1 MKILFSILNKKHL
14 QKSKLLFNS
23 IAAIGQVLVV
33 GIVYLLLYRYLL
45 VTLGIELLGVWSL
58 IIASTSLA
66 LIANFGIS
74 TSIIKFV
81 ATYHTRNDF
90 ESLKKLIFTAS
101 VFIIVAYSIIS
112 IIILIAGTY
121 ILPHFIEAQYLPIA
135 LEILPFSLI
144 SLVINALG
152 GVISSCLD
160 GIQKNYI
167 KSYIVSFTSILLFA
181 LSVVLTPKFGL
192 KGLIFAQIVQ
202 AAVVLL
208 ASIYFLSKYIKRIFT
223 FQWNWS
229 KRLFKEIIDYGL
241 KMQALS
247 FMQMSFEPITKAFL
261 SKYGGLAMV
270 GYYEMASRL
279 VTQLRGLIVSANQ
292 VIIPVVAEA
301 KETNEDYVKTLYIK
315 TFSIV
320 LLFDIVLITGIII
333 SVPIVSF
340 FWIGEI
346 VPFFLFAVVLNSIVA
361 FVNICS
367 NPAYFSYLG
376 EGKLNW
382 LIYSYLAISII
393 NPFLGYI
400 LGVNF
405 GGYGVILGWNV
416 AFLIG
421 SLLVLF
427 SYQIENKIP
436 WKSLLSK
443 NDIFF
448 VISAIGTSFFGY
460 YAVISWFNGGLNYL
474 FICIF
479 VLYVLFFVLSFFKN
493 NHLKGVIEKVALLF
507 KKNK

>member
-1 MKILFSILNKKHL
+1 M
-14 QKSKLLFNS
+14 QKSKLFFNS
-23 IAAIGQVLVV
+23 IAAIGQVLIV
-33 GIVYLLLYRYLL
+33 GIVYLVLYRYLL

-81 ATYHTRNDF
+81 ATYYARNDF
-90 ESLKKLIFTAS
+90 DRLRKLIFTAA
-101 VFIIVAYSIIS
+101 VFIIGTYSIIS
-112 IIILIAGTY
+112 VVILIAGTY
-121 ILPHFIEAQYLPIA
+121 VLPHFIEAKYLPIA
-135 LEILPFSLI
+135 LEILPFSLL
-144 SLVINALG
+144 SLIINALG

-167 KSYIVSFTSILLFA
+167 KSYIVSFSSIVLFA
-181 LSVVLTPKFGL
+181 LSVLLTPKFGL
-192 KGLIFAQIVQ
+192 KGLIFAQIFQ
-202 AAVVLL
+202 AIIVLV
-208 ASIYFLSKYIKRIFT
+208 ASIYYLSKSIKSIFT
-223 FQWNWS
+223 LQWNWS
-229 KRLFKEIIDYGL
+229 KSLFKEIINYGI

-247 FMQMSFEPITKAFL
+247 FMQMSFEPVTKALL

-301 KETNEDYVKTLYIK
+301 KETKETYVKELYIK

-333 SVPIVSF
+333 TAPIVSF
-340 FWIGEI
+340 LWIGKI

-382 LIYSYLAISII
+382 LIYSYIAITLL
-393 NPFLGYI
+393 NPILSYFLGI
-400 LGVNF
+400 EFN
-405 GGYGVILGWNV
+405 GYGVVVGWNI

-427 SYQIENKIP
+427 SYHQKNHISL
-436 WKSLLSK
+436 KSLLSLH
-443 NDIFF
+443 DLWFIFLA
-448 VISAIGTSFFGY
+448 SLTSIFGY
-460 YAVISWFNGGLNYL
+460 YSIISWFDSKLNYL

-479 VLYVLFFVLSFFKN
+479 VICLVWFVFSFLKN
-493 NHLKGVIEKVALLF
+493 KHLKNVYQKATQLF
-507 KKNK
+507 TKNK

>member
-1 MKILFSILNKKHL
+1 M

-23 IAAIGQVLVV
+23 IAAIGQVLIV
-33 GIVYLLLYRYLL
+33 GIVYLILYRYLL

-74 TSIIKFV
+74 TSIVKFV

-101 VFIIVAYSIIS
+101 VFIIVSYSIIS
-112 IIILIAGTY
+112 VIILIAGTY
-121 ILPHFIEAQYLPIA
+121 VLPHFIEAQYLPIA
-135 LEILPFSLI
+135 LKILPFSLI

-181 LSVVLTPKFGL
+181 LCVLLTPKFGL

-208 ASIYFLSKYIKRIFT
+208 SSIYFLSKYIKGIFT
-223 FQWNWS
+223 FHWNWS
-229 KRLFKEIIDYGL
+229 KSLFKEIIDYGL

-247 FMQMSFEPITKAFL
+247 FMQMSFEPITKALL

-301 KETNEDYVKTLYIK
+301 KEINESYVKELYIK

-333 SVPIVSF
+333 TAPIVSF
-340 FWIGEI
+340 LWIGEI

-393 NPFLGYI
+393 NPLFGYI

-421 SLLVLF
+421 SLLVLL
-427 SYQIENKIP
+427 SYQKENNIS
-436 WKSLLSK
+436 WRGLLSK
-443 NDIFF
+443 NDLFF

-460 YAVISWFNGGLNYL
+460 NASISWFNGGLNYL
-474 FICIF
+474 FISIF
-479 VLYVLFFVLSFFKN
+479 VFCVFIFVFSFFKN
-493 NHLKGVIEKVALLF
+493 SHLKSVIQKITLLF
-507 KKNK
+507 TNK

>member
-1 MKILFSILNKKHL
+1 M
-14 QKSKLLFNS
+14 QKSKLFFNS
-23 IAAIGQVLVV
+23 IAAIGQVLIV
-33 GIVYLLLYRYLL
+33 GIVYLVLYRYLL

-74 TSIIKFV
+74 TSIVKFV

-101 VFIIVAYSIIS
+101 IFIIITYSFIS
-112 IIILIAGTY
+112 VVILIAGSY
-121 ILPHFIEAQYLPIA
+121 VLPKFIEPKFLSIA

-167 KSYIVSFTSILLFA
+167 KSYIVSFTSVLLFV
-181 LSVVLTPKFGL
+181 LSVLLTPKFGL

-202 AAVVLL
+202 AVVVLIT
-208 ASIYFLSKYIKRIFT
+208 SIYFLTKYIKGIFT
-223 FQWNWS
+223 LQWNWS
-229 KRLFKEIIDYGL
+229 KSLFKEIINYGL

-247 FMQMSFEPITKAFL
+247 FMQMSFEPITKALL

-301 KETNEDYVKTLYIK
+301 KETNESYVKELYVK

-333 SVPIVSF
+333 TAPIVSF
-340 FWIGEI
+340 LWIGKI
-346 VPFFLFAVVLNSIVA
+346 VPFFMFAVVLNSVVA

-382 LIYSYLAISII
+382 LIYSYLVITIL
-393 NPFLGYI
+393 NPLLGYFLGVAFNGF
-400 LGVNF
+400 GV
-405 GGYGVILGWNV
+405 VVAWNI

-427 SYQIENKIP
+427 SFQYANLIS
-436 WKSLLSK
+436 WKSLLSS
-443 NDIFF
+443 NDLWL
-448 VISAIGTSFFGY
+448 VLLAILTSFFGY
-460 YAVISWFNGGLNYL
+460 YSIISWVNATINYNY
-474 FICIF
+474 FCIF
-479 VLYVLFFVLSFFKN
+479 ALCIVLFVFSF
-493 NHLKGVIEKVALLF
+493 LR
-507 KKNK
+507 NKHVKFFYQKAIQFFTK

>member
-1 MKILFSILNKKHL
+1 L
-14 QKSKLLFNS
+14 QKSKLFFNS
-23 IAAIGQVLVV
+23 IAAIGQVLIV
-33 GIVYLLLYRYLL
+33 GIVYLVLYRYLL

-81 ATYHTRNDF
+81 ATYYARNDF
-90 ESLKKLIFTAS
+90 DRLRKLIFTAA
-101 VFIIVAYSIIS
+101 VFIIGTYSIIS
-112 IIILIAGTY
+112 VVILIAGTY
-121 ILPHFIEAQYLPIA
+121 VLPHFIEAKYLPIA
-135 LEILPFSLI
+135 LEILPFSLL
-144 SLVINALG
+144 SLIINALG

-167 KSYIVSFTSILLFA
+167 KSYIVSFSSIVLFA
-181 LSVVLTPKFGL
+181 LSVLLTPKFGL
-192 KGLIFAQIVQ
+192 KGLIFAQIFQ
-202 AAVVLL
+202 AIIVLV
-208 ASIYFLSKYIKRIFT
+208 ASIYYLSKSIKSIFT
-223 FQWNWS
+223 LQWNWS
-229 KRLFKEIIDYGL
+229 KSLFKEIINYGI

-247 FMQMSFEPITKAFL
+247 FMQMSFEPVTKALL

-301 KETNEDYVKTLYIK
+301 KETKETYVKELYIK

-333 SVPIVSF
+333 TAPIVSF
-340 FWIGEI
+340 LWIGKI

-382 LIYSYLAISII
+382 LIYSYIAITLL
-393 NPFLGYI
+393 NPILSYFLGI
-400 LGVNF
+400 EFN
-405 GGYGVILGWNV
+405 GYGVVVGWNI

-427 SYQIENKIP
+427 SYHQKNHISL
-436 WKSLLSK
+436 KSLLSLH
-443 NDIFF
+443 DLWFIFLA
-448 VISAIGTSFFGY
+448 SLTSIFGY
-460 YAVISWFNGGLNYL
+460 YSIISWFDSKLNYL

-479 VLYVLFFVLSFFKN
+479 VICLVWFVLSFLKN
-493 NHLKGVIEKVALLF
+493 KHLKNVYQKATQLF
-507 KKNK
+507 TKNK

>member
-1 MKILFSILNKKHL
+1 M

-74 TSIIKFV
+74 TSIVKFV

-101 VFIIVAYSIIS
+101 VFIIVTYSVIS
-112 IIILIAGTY
+112 VIILIAGTY

-181 LSVVLTPKFGL
+181 LSVLLTPKFGL

-202 AAVVLL
+202 AAIVLL
-208 ASIYFLSKYIKRIFT
+208 TSIYFLSKYIKGIFT

-229 KRLFKEIIDYGL
+229 KSLFKEIIDYGI

-301 KETNEDYVKTLYIK
+301 KETNKDYVKTLYIK

-333 SVPIVSF
+333 SAPIVSF
-340 FWIGEI
+340 LWIGEI

-382 LIYSYLAISII
+382 LIYSYLAITII
-393 NPFLGYI
+393 NPILGYFLG
-400 LGVNF
+400 VHF

-427 SYQIENKIP
+427 SYQQENNIS
-436 WKSLLSK
+436 WTSLLSK
-443 NDIFF
+443 NDLFF
-448 VISAIGTSFFGY
+448 VISAIGSSFFGY
-460 YAVISWFNGGLNYL
+460 YAVISWFNGTLNYL

-479 VLYVLFFVLSFFKN
+479 VLCLIFFVLSFFKN
-493 NHLKGVIEKVALLF
+493 YHLKSVIEKVRRLF
-507 KKNK
+507 TKNK

>member
-1 MKILFSILNKKHL
+1 M
-14 QKSKLLFNS
+14 QKSKLFFNS
-23 IAAIGQVLVV
+23 IAAIGQVLIV
-33 GIVYLLLYRYLL
+33 GIVYLVLYRYLL

-81 ATYHTRNDF
+81 ATYYARNDF
-90 ESLKKLIFTAS
+90 DRLRKLIFTAA
-101 VFIIVAYSIIS
+101 VFIIGTYSIIS
-112 IIILIAGTY
+112 VVILIAGTY
-121 ILPHFIEAQYLPIA
+121 VLPHFIEAKYLPIA
-135 LEILPFSLI
+135 LEILPFSLL
-144 SLVINALG
+144 SLIINALG

-167 KSYIVSFTSILLFA
+167 KSYIVSFSSIVLFA
-181 LSVVLTPKFGL
+181 LSVLLTPKFGL
-192 KGLIFAQIVQ
+192 KGLIFAQIFQ
-202 AAVVLL
+202 AIIVLV
-208 ASIYFLSKYIKRIFT
+208 ASIYYLSKSIKSIFT
-223 FQWNWS
+223 LQWNWS
-229 KRLFKEIIDYGL
+229 KSLFKEIINYGI

-247 FMQMSFEPITKAFL
+247 FMQMSFEPITKALL

-279 VTQLRGLIVSANQ
+279 VTQLRSLIVSANQ

-301 KETNEDYVKTLYIK
+301 KETKETYVKELYIK

-333 SVPIVSF
+333 TAPIISF
-340 FWIGEI
+340 FWIGKI

-382 LIYSYLAISII
+382 LIYSYIAITLL
-393 NPFLGYI
+393 NPILSYFLGI
-400 LGVNF
+400 EFN
-405 GGYGVILGWNV
+405 GYGVVVGWNI

-427 SYQIENKIP
+427 SYHQKNHISL
-436 WKSLLSK
+436 KSLLSLH
-443 NDIFF
+443 DLWFIFLA
-448 VISAIGTSFFGY
+448 SLTSIFGY
-460 YAVISWFNGGLNYL
+460 YSIISWFDSKLNYL

-479 VLYVLFFVLSFFKN
+479 VICLVWFVFSFLKN
-493 NHLKGVIEKVALLF
+493 KHLKNIYQKATQLF
-507 KKNK
+507 TKNK

>member
-1 MKILFSILNKKHL
+1 M
-14 QKSKLLFNS
+14 QKSKLFFNS
-23 IAAIGQVLVV
+23 IAAIGQVLIV
-33 GIVYLLLYRYLL
+33 GIVYLVLYRYLL

-81 ATYHTRNDF
+81 ATYYARNDF
-90 ESLKKLIFTAS
+90 DRLRKLIFTAA
-101 VFIIVAYSIIS
+101 VFIIGTYSIIS
-112 IIILIAGTY
+112 VVILIAGTY
-121 ILPHFIEAQYLPIA
+121 VLPHFIEAKYLPIA
-135 LEILPFSLI
+135 LEILPFSLL
-144 SLVINALG
+144 SLIINALG

-167 KSYIVSFTSILLFA
+167 KSYIVSFSSIVLFA
-181 LSVVLTPKFGL
+181 LSVLLTPKFGL
-192 KGLIFAQIVQ
+192 KGLIFAQIFQ
-202 AAVVLL
+202 AIIVLV
-208 ASIYFLSKYIKRIFT
+208 ASIYYLSKSIKSIFT
-223 FQWNWS
+223 LQWNWS
-229 KRLFKEIIDYGL
+229 KSLFKEIINYGI

-247 FMQMSFEPITKAFL
+247 FMQMSFEPITKALL

-279 VTQLRGLIVSANQ
+279 VTQLRSLIVSANQ

-301 KETNEDYVKTLYIK
+301 KETKETYVKELYIK

-333 SVPIVSF
+333 TAPIVSF
-340 FWIGEI
+340 LWIGKI

-382 LIYSYLAISII
+382 LIYSYIAITLL
-393 NPFLGYI
+393 NPILSYFLGI
-400 LGVNF
+400 EFN
-405 GGYGVILGWNV
+405 GYGVVVGWNI

-427 SYQIENKIP
+427 SYHQKNHISL
-436 WKSLLSK
+436 KSLLSLH
-443 NDIFF
+443 DLWFIFLA
-448 VISAIGTSFFGY
+448 SLTSIFGY
-460 YAVISWFNGGLNYL
+460 YSIISWFDSKLNYL

-479 VLYVLFFVLSFFKN
+479 VICLVWFVLSFLKN
-493 NHLKGVIEKVALLF
+493 KHLKNVYQKATQLF
-507 KKNK
+507 TKNK

>member
-1 MKILFSILNKKHL
+1 M

-23 IAAIGQVLVV
+23 LTAIGQVIIV
-33 GIVYLLLYRYLL
+33 GVVYLVLYRYLL

-74 TSIIKFV
+74 TSIIKFI
-81 ATYHTRNDF
+81 ATYHTREDF

-101 VFIIVAYSIIS
+101 VFIICTYSIIS
-112 IIILIAGTY
+112 VVILVAGTY
-121 ILPHFIEAQYLPIA
+121 VLPHFIEAKYLPIA

-167 KSYIVSFTSILLFA
+167 KSYIVSFTSLLLFA
-181 LSVVLTPKFGL
+181 LSVILTPQFGL
-192 KGLIFAQIVQ
+192 KGLIFAQIIQ
-202 AAVVLL
+202 AVVVLICS
-208 ASIYFLSKYIKRIFT
+208 AYFLSKYIKGIFT
-223 FQWNWS
+223 LQWNWS
-229 KRLFKEIIDYGL
+229 KPLFKEIINYGL

-247 FMQMSFEPITKAFL
+247 FMQMSFEPITKALL
-261 SKYGGLAMV
+261 SKFGGLAMV

-301 KETNEDYVKTLYIK
+301 KEANTNYIKELYFK

-333 SVPIVSF
+333 TSPIISF
-340 FWIGEI
+340 LWIGEI

-361 FVNICS
+361 FINICS

-382 LIYSYLAISII
+382 LIYSYVAITFL
-393 NPFLGYI
+393 NPVLGYI
-400 LGVNF
+400 LGIKL
-405 GGYGVILGWNV
+405 GGYGVVFAWNI
-416 AFLIG
+416 AFTTG

-427 SYQIENKIP
+427 SYNQMNSIR
-436 WKSLLSK
+436 WKELLSK
-443 NDIFF
+443 KDILFIF
-448 VISAIGTSFFGY
+448 IAAGVSYFGYRSAISWLQSSFDY
-460 YAVISWFNGGLNYL
+460 IIIS
-474 FICIF
+474 IF
-479 VLYVLFFVLSFFKN
+479 VLFLVLFLFSFFKN
-493 NHLKGVIEKVALLF
+493 NHLINLCIKVKHQF
-507 KKNK
+507 YRK

>member
-1 MKILFSILNKKHL
+1 M
-14 QKSKLLFNS
+14 QKSKLFFNS
-23 IAAIGQVLVV
+23 IAAIGQVLIV
-33 GIVYLLLYRYLL
+33 GIVYLVLYRYLL

-81 ATYHTRNDF
+81 ATYYARNDF
-90 ESLKKLIFTAS
+90 DRLRKLIFTAA
-101 VFIIVAYSIIS
+101 VFIIGTYSIIS
-112 IIILIAGTY
+112 VVILIAGTY
-121 ILPHFIEAQYLPIA
+121 VLPHFIEAKYLPIA
-135 LEILPFSLI
+135 LEILPFSLL
-144 SLVINALG
+144 SLIINALG

-167 KSYIVSFTSILLFA
+167 KSYIVSFSSIVLFA
-181 LSVVLTPKFGL
+181 LSVLLTPKFGL
-192 KGLIFAQIVQ
+192 KGLIFAQIFQ
-202 AAVVLL
+202 AIIVLV
-208 ASIYFLSKYIKRIFT
+208 ASIYYLSKSIKSIFT
-223 FQWNWS
+223 LQWNWS
-229 KRLFKEIIDYGL
+229 KSLFKEIINYGI

-247 FMQMSFEPITKAFL
+247 FMQMSFEPVTKALL

-301 KETNEDYVKTLYIK
+301 KETKETYVKELYIK

-333 SVPIVSF
+333 TAPIVSF
-340 FWIGEI
+340 LWIGKI

-382 LIYSYLAISII
+382 LIYSYIAITVL
-393 NPFLGYI
+393 NPILSYFLGI
-400 LGVNF
+400 EFN
-405 GGYGVILGWNV
+405 GYGVVVGWNI

-427 SYQIENKIP
+427 SYHQKNHISL
-436 WKSLLSK
+436 KSLLSLH
-443 NDIFF
+443 DLWFIFLA
-448 VISAIGTSFFGY
+448 SLTSIFGY
-460 YAVISWFNGGLNYL
+460 YSIISWFDSKLNYL

-479 VLYVLFFVLSFFKN
+479 VICLVWFVFSFLKN
-493 NHLKGVIEKVALLF
+493 KHLKNVYQKATQLF
-507 KKNK
+507 TKNK

>member
-1 MKILFSILNKKHL
+1 L

-23 IAAIGQVLVV
+23 ITAIGQVLIV
-33 GIVYLLLYRYLL
+33 GIVYLVLYRYLL

-81 ATYHTRNDF
+81 ATYHARNDS

-101 VFIIVAYSIIS
+101 VFIIATYSIIS
-112 IIILIAGTY
+112 IVILVVGTFV
-121 ILPHFIEAQYLPIA
+121 LPHFIDEEYLPIA

-167 KSYIVSFTSILLFA
+167 KSYIVSFSSILLFV
-181 LSVVLTPKFGL
+181 LSVLLTPKFGL
-192 KGLIFAQIVQ
+192 KGLIFAQIFQ
-202 AAVVLL
+202 AIVVLFS
-208 ASIYFLSKYIKRIFT
+208 SIYFLSKYIKGVFT

-229 KRLFKEIIDYGL
+229 KVLFKEIIDYGL

-247 FMQMSFEPITKAFL
+247 IMQMSFEPITKALL

-301 KETNEDYVKTLYIK
+301 KETNANYVKELYLK
-315 TFSIV
+315 TFSVV

-333 SVPIVSF
+333 SSPVISF
-340 FWIGEI
+340 LWIGEI

-361 FVNICS
+361 FVNISS

-382 LIYSYLAISII
+382 LIYSYLAITIL
-393 NPFLGYI
+393 NPVLGYL
-400 LGVNF
+400 LGFNW
-405 GGYGVILGWNV
+405 GGYGVVLAWNI
-416 AFLIG
+416 AFTVG
-421 SLLVLF
+421 SLFVLF
-427 SYQIENKIP
+427 SYNQMNSIHWED
-436 WKSLLSK
+436 LLSK
-443 NDIFF
+443 KDIVF
-448 VISAIGTSFFGY
+448 VLIAAGVSYFGY
-460 YAVISWFNGGLNYL
+460 YSAVSWLQSSSNYIIISIFAL
-474 FICIF
+474 F
-479 VLYVLFFVLSFFKN
+479 LVLFLYSFFKN
-493 NHLKGVIEKVALLF
+493 NHLINLYTKVKHLYY
-507 KKNK
+507 KK

>member
-1 MKILFSILNKKHL
+1 M
-14 QKSKLLFNS
+14 QKSKLFFNS
-23 IAAIGQVLVV
+23 IAAIGQVLIV
-33 GIVYLLLYRYLL
+33 GIVYLVLYRYLL

-81 ATYHTRNDF
+81 ATYYARNDF
-90 ESLKKLIFTAS
+90 DRLRKLIFTAA
-101 VFIIVAYSIIS
+101 VFIIGTYSIIS
-112 IIILIAGTY
+112 VVILIAGTY
-121 ILPHFIEAQYLPIA
+121 VLPHFIEAKYLPIA
-135 LEILPFSLI
+135 LEILPFSLL
-144 SLVINALG
+144 SLIINALG

-167 KSYIVSFTSILLFA
+167 KSYIVSFSSIVLFA
-181 LSVVLTPKFGL
+181 LSVLLTPKFGL
-192 KGLIFAQIVQ
+192 KGLIFAQIFQ
-202 AAVVLL
+202 AIIVLV
-208 ASIYFLSKYIKRIFT
+208 ASIYYLSKSIKSIFT
-223 FQWNWS
+223 LQWNWS
-229 KRLFKEIIDYGL
+229 KSLFKEIINYGI

-247 FMQMSFEPITKAFL
+247 FMQMSFEPITKALL

-301 KETNEDYVKTLYIK
+301 KETKETYVKELYIK

-333 SVPIVSF
+333 TAPIISF
-340 FWIGEI
+340 FWIGKI

-382 LIYSYLAISII
+382 LIYSYIAITLL
-393 NPFLGYI
+393 NPILSYFLGI
-400 LGVNF
+400 EFN
-405 GGYGVILGWNV
+405 GYGVVVGWNI

-427 SYQIENKIP
+427 SYHQKNHISL
-436 WKSLLSK
+436 KSLLSLH
-443 NDIFF
+443 DLWFIFLA
-448 VISAIGTSFFGY
+448 SLTSIFGY
-460 YAVISWFNGGLNYL
+460 YSIISWFDSKLNYL

-479 VLYVLFFVLSFFKN
+479 VICLVWFVFSFLKN
-493 NHLKGVIEKVALLF
+493 KHLKNVYQKATQLF
-507 KKNK
+507 TKNK

>member
-1 MKILFSILNKKHL
+1 M
-14 QKSKLLFNS
+14 QKSKLFFNS
-23 IAAIGQVLVV
+23 IAAIGQVLIV
-33 GIVYLLLYRYLL
+33 GIVYLVLYRYLL

-81 ATYHTRNDF
+81 ATYYARNDF
-90 ESLKKLIFTAS
+90 DRLRKLIFTAA
-101 VFIIVAYSIIS
+101 VFIIGTYSIIS
-112 IIILIAGTY
+112 VVILIAGTY
-121 ILPHFIEAQYLPIA
+121 VLPHFIEAKYLPIA
-135 LEILPFSLI
+135 LEILPFSLL
-144 SLVINALG
+144 SLIINALG

-167 KSYIVSFTSILLFA
+167 KSYIVSFSSIVLFA
-181 LSVVLTPKFGL
+181 LSVLLTPKFGL
-192 KGLIFAQIVQ
+192 KGLIFAQIFQ
-202 AAVVLL
+202 AIIVLV
-208 ASIYFLSKYIKRIFT
+208 ASIYYLSKSIKSIFT
-223 FQWNWS
+223 LQWNWS
-229 KRLFKEIIDYGL
+229 KSLFKEIINYGI

-247 FMQMSFEPITKAFL
+247 FMQMSFEPVTKALL

-279 VTQLRGLIVSANQ
+279 VTQLRSLIVSANQ

-301 KETNEDYVKTLYIK
+301 KETKETYVKELYIK

-333 SVPIVSF
+333 TAPIVSF
-340 FWIGEI
+340 LWIGKI

-382 LIYSYLAISII
+382 LIYSYIAITLL
-393 NPFLGYI
+393 NPILSYFLGI
-400 LGVNF
+400 EFN
-405 GGYGVILGWNV
+405 GYGVVVGWNI

-427 SYQIENKIP
+427 SYHQKNHISL
-436 WKSLLSK
+436 KSLLSLH
-443 NDIFF
+443 DLWFIFLA
-448 VISAIGTSFFGY
+448 SLTSIFGY
-460 YAVISWFNGGLNYL
+460 YSIISWFDSKLNYL

-479 VLYVLFFVLSFFKN
+479 VICLVWFVFSFLKN
-493 NHLKGVIEKVALLF
+493 KHLKNVYQKATQLF
-507 KKNK
+507 TKNK

>member
-1 MKILFSILNKKHL
+1 M
-14 QKSKLLFNS
+14 QKSKLFFNS
-23 IAAIGQVLVV
+23 IAAIGQVLIV
-33 GIVYLLLYRYLL
+33 GIVYLVLYRYLL

-81 ATYHTRNDF
+81 ATYYARNDF
-90 ESLKKLIFTAS
+90 DRLRKLIFTAA
-101 VFIIVAYSIIS
+101 VFIIGTYSIIS
-112 IIILIAGTY
+112 VVILIAGTY
-121 ILPHFIEAQYLPIA
+121 VLPHFIEAKYLPIA
-135 LEILPFSLI
+135 LEILPFSLL
-144 SLVINALG
+144 SLIINALG

-167 KSYIVSFTSILLFA
+167 KSYIVSFSSIVLFA
-181 LSVVLTPKFGL
+181 LSVLLTPKFGL
-192 KGLIFAQIVQ
+192 KGLIFAQIFQ
-202 AAVVLL
+202 AIIVLV
-208 ASIYFLSKYIKRIFT
+208 ASIYYLSKSIKSIFT
-223 FQWNWS
+223 LQWNWS
-229 KRLFKEIIDYGL
+229 KSLFKEIINYGI

-247 FMQMSFEPITKAFL
+247 FMQMSFEPITKALL

-301 KETNEDYVKTLYIK
+301 KETKETYVKELYIK

-333 SVPIVSF
+333 TAPIVSF
-340 FWIGEI
+340 LWIGKI

-382 LIYSYLAISII
+382 LIYSYIAITLL
-393 NPFLGYI
+393 NPILSYFLGI
-400 LGVNF
+400 EFN
-405 GGYGVILGWNV
+405 GYGVVVGWNI

-427 SYQIENKIP
+427 SYHQKNHISL
-436 WKSLLSK
+436 KSLLSLH
-443 NDIFF
+443 DLWFIFLA
-448 VISAIGTSFFGY
+448 SLTSIFGY
-460 YAVISWFNGGLNYL
+460 YSIISWFDSKLNYL

-479 VLYVLFFVLSFFKN
+479 VICLVWFVFSFLKN
-493 NHLKGVIEKVALLF
+493 KHLKNVYQKATQLF
-507 KKNK
+507 TKNK

>member
-1 MKILFSILNKKHL
+1 M
-14 QKSKLLFNS
+14 QKSKLFFNS
-23 IAAIGQVLVV
+23 IAAIGQVLIV
-33 GIVYLLLYRYLL
+33 GIVYLVLYRYLL

-81 ATYHTRNDF
+81 ATYYARNDF
-90 ESLKKLIFTAS
+90 DRLRKLIFTAA
-101 VFIIVAYSIIS
+101 VFIIGTYSIIS
-112 IIILIAGTY
+112 VVILIAGTY
-121 ILPHFIEAQYLPIA
+121 VLPHFIEAKYLPIA
-135 LEILPFSLI
+135 LEILPFSLL
-144 SLVINALG
+144 SLIINALG

-167 KSYIVSFTSILLFA
+167 KSYIVSFSSIVLFA
-181 LSVVLTPKFGL
+181 LSVLLTPKFGL
-192 KGLIFAQIVQ
+192 KGLIFAQIFQ
-202 AAVVLL
+202 AIIVLV
-208 ASIYFLSKYIKRIFT
+208 ASIYYLSKSIKSIFT
-223 FQWNWS
+223 LQWNWS
-229 KRLFKEIIDYGL
+229 KSLFKEIINYGI

-247 FMQMSFEPITKAFL
+247 FMQMSFEPVTKALL

-279 VTQLRGLIVSANQ
+279 VTQLRSLIVSANQ

-301 KETNEDYVKTLYIK
+301 KETKETYVKELYIK

-333 SVPIVSF
+333 TAPIVSF
-340 FWIGEI
+340 LWIGKI

-382 LIYSYLAISII
+382 LIYSYIAITVL
-393 NPFLGYI
+393 NPILSYFLGI
-400 LGVNF
+400 EFN
-405 GGYGVILGWNV
+405 GYGVVVGWNI

-427 SYQIENKIP
+427 SYHQKNHISL
-436 WKSLLSK
+436 KSLLSLH
-443 NDIFF
+443 DLWFIFLA
-448 VISAIGTSFFGY
+448 SLTSIFGY
-460 YAVISWFNGGLNYL
+460 YSIISWFDSKLNYL

-479 VLYVLFFVLSFFKN
+479 VICLVWFVFSFLKN
-493 NHLKGVIEKVALLF
+493 KHLKNVYQKATQLF
-507 KKNK
+507 TKNK

>member
-1 MKILFSILNKKHL
+1 M
-14 QKSKLLFNS
+14 QKSKLFFNS
-23 IAAIGQVLVV
+23 IAAIGQVLIV
-33 GIVYLLLYRYLL
+33 GIVYLVLYRYLL

-81 ATYHTRNDF
+81 ATYYARNDF
-90 ESLKKLIFTAS
+90 DRLRKLIFTAA
-101 VFIIVAYSIIS
+101 VFIIGTYSIIS
-112 IIILIAGTY
+112 VVILIAGTY
-121 ILPHFIEAQYLPIA
+121 VLPHFIEAKYLPIA
-135 LEILPFSLI
+135 LEILPFSLL
-144 SLVINALG
+144 SLIINALG

-167 KSYIVSFTSILLFA
+167 KSYIVSFSSIVLFA
-181 LSVVLTPKFGL
+181 LSVLLTPKFGL
-192 KGLIFAQIVQ
+192 KGLIFAQIFQ
-202 AAVVLL
+202 AIIVLV
-208 ASIYFLSKYIKRIFT
+208 ASIYYLSKSIKSIFT
-223 FQWNWS
+223 LQWNWS
-229 KRLFKEIIDYGL
+229 KSLFKEIINYGI

-247 FMQMSFEPITKAFL
+247 FMQMSFEPVTKALL

-301 KETNEDYVKTLYIK
+301 KETKETYVKELYIK

-333 SVPIVSF
+333 TAPIVSF
-340 FWIGEI
+340 LWIGKI

-382 LIYSYLAISII
+382 LIYSYIAITLL
-393 NPFLGYI
+393 NPILSFFLGI
-400 LGVNF
+400 EFN
-405 GGYGVILGWNV
+405 GYGVVVGWNI

-427 SYQIENKIP
+427 SYHQKNHISL
-436 WKSLLSK
+436 KSLLSLH
-443 NDIFF
+443 DLWFIFLA
-448 VISAIGTSFFGY
+448 SLTSIFGY
-460 YAVISWFNGGLNYL
+460 YSIISWFDSKLNYL

-479 VLYVLFFVLSFFKN
+479 VICLVWFVLSFLKN
-493 NHLKGVIEKVALLF
+493 KHLKNVYQKATQLF
-507 KKNK
+507 TKNK

>member
-1 MKILFSILNKKHL
+1 M
-14 QKSKLLFNS
+14 QKSKLFFNS
-23 IAAIGQVLVV
+23 IAAIGQVLIV
-33 GIVYLLLYRYLL
+33 GIVYLVLYRYLL

-81 ATYHTRNDF
+81 ATYYARNDF
-90 ESLKKLIFTAS
+90 DRLRKLIFTAA
-101 VFIIVAYSIIS
+101 VFIIGTYSIIS
-112 IIILIAGTY
+112 VVILIAGTY
-121 ILPHFIEAQYLPIA
+121 VLPHFIEAKYLPIA
-135 LEILPFSLI
+135 LEILPFSLL
-144 SLVINALG
+144 SLIINALG

-167 KSYIVSFTSILLFA
+167 KSYIVSFSSIVLFA
-181 LSVVLTPKFGL
+181 LSVLLTPKFGL
-192 KGLIFAQIVQ
+192 KGLIFAQIFQ
-202 AAVVLL
+202 AIIVLV
-208 ASIYFLSKYIKRIFT
+208 ASIYYLSKSIKSIFT
-223 FQWNWS
+223 LQWNWS
-229 KRLFKEIIDYGL
+229 KSLFKEIINYGI

-247 FMQMSFEPITKAFL
+247 FMQMSFEPVTKALL

-301 KETNEDYVKTLYIK
+301 KETKETYVKELYIK

-333 SVPIVSF
+333 TAPIVSF
-340 FWIGEI
+340 LWIGKI
-346 VPFFLFAVVLNSIVA
+346 VPFFLFAVVLNSVVA

-382 LIYSYLAISII
+382 LIYSYIAITVL
-393 NPFLGYI
+393 NPVLSYFLGI
-400 LGVNF
+400 EFN
-405 GGYGVILGWNV
+405 GYGVVVGWNI

-427 SYQIENKIP
+427 SYHQKNHISL
-436 WKSLLSK
+436 KSLLSLH
-443 NDIFF
+443 DLWFIFLA
-448 VISAIGTSFFGY
+448 SLTSIFGY
-460 YAVISWFNGGLNYL
+460 YSIISWFDSKLNYL

-479 VLYVLFFVLSFFKN
+479 VICLVWFVFSFLKN
-493 NHLKGVIEKVALLF
+493 KHLKNVYQKATQLF
-507 KKNK
+507 TKNK

>member
-1 MKILFSILNKKHL
+1 M
-14 QKSKLLFNS
+14 QKSKLFFNS
-23 IAAIGQVLVV
+23 IAAIGQVLIV
-33 GIVYLLLYRYLL
+33 GIVYLVLYRYLL

-81 ATYHTRNDF
+81 ATYYARNDF
-90 ESLKKLIFTAS
+90 DRLRKLIFTAA
-101 VFIIVAYSIIS
+101 VFIIGTYSIIS
-112 IIILIAGTY
+112 VVILIAGTY
-121 ILPHFIEAQYLPIA
+121 VLPHFIEAKYLPIA
-135 LEILPFSLI
+135 LEILPFSLL
-144 SLVINALG
+144 SLIINALG

-167 KSYIVSFTSILLFA
+167 KSYIVSFSSIVLFA
-181 LSVVLTPKFGL
+181 LSVLLTPKFGL
-192 KGLIFAQIVQ
+192 KGLIFAQIFQ
-202 AAVVLL
+202 AIIVLV
-208 ASIYFLSKYIKRIFT
+208 ASIYYLSKSIKSIFT
-223 FQWNWS
+223 LQWNWS
-229 KRLFKEIIDYGL
+229 KSLFKEIINYGI

-247 FMQMSFEPITKAFL
+247 FMQMSFEPITKALL

-279 VTQLRGLIVSANQ
+279 VTQLRSLIVSANQ

-301 KETNEDYVKTLYIK
+301 KETKETYVKELYIK

-333 SVPIVSF
+333 TAPIVSF
-340 FWIGEI
+340 LWIGKI

-382 LIYSYLAISII
+382 LIYSYIGITLL
-393 NPFLGYI
+393 NPILSYFLGI
-400 LGVNF
+400 EFN
-405 GGYGVILGWNV
+405 GYGVVVGWNI

-427 SYQIENKIP
+427 SYHQKNHISL
-436 WKSLLSK
+436 KSLLSLH
-443 NDIFF
+443 DLWFIFLA
-448 VISAIGTSFFGY
+448 SLTSIFGY
-460 YAVISWFNGGLNYL
+460 YSIISWFDSKLNYL

-479 VLYVLFFVLSFFKN
+479 VICLVWFVFSFLKN
-493 NHLKGVIEKVALLF
+493 KHLKNVYQKATQLF
-507 KKNK
+507 TKNK

>member
-1 MKILFSILNKKHL
+1 L
-14 QKSKLLFNS
+14 QKSKLFFNS
-23 IAAIGQVLVV
+23 IAAIGQVLIV
-33 GIVYLLLYRYLL
+33 GIVYLVLYRYLL

-81 ATYHTRNDF
+81 ATYYARNDF
-90 ESLKKLIFTAS
+90 DRLRKLIFTAA
-101 VFIIVAYSIIS
+101 VFIIGTYSIIS
-112 IIILIAGTY
+112 VVILIAGTY
-121 ILPHFIEAQYLPIA
+121 VLPHFIEAKYLPIA
-135 LEILPFSLI
+135 LEILPFSLL
-144 SLVINALG
+144 SLIINALG

-167 KSYIVSFTSILLFA
+167 KSYIVSFSSIVLFA
-181 LSVVLTPKFGL
+181 LSVLLTPKFGL
-192 KGLIFAQIVQ
+192 KGLIFAQIFQ
-202 AAVVLL
+202 AIIVLV
-208 ASIYFLSKYIKRIFT
+208 ASIYYLSKSIKSIFT
-223 FQWNWS
+223 LQWNWS
-229 KRLFKEIIDYGL
+229 KSLFKEIINYGI

-247 FMQMSFEPITKAFL
+247 FMQMSFEPITKALL

-279 VTQLRGLIVSANQ
+279 VTQLRSLIVSANQ

-301 KETNEDYVKTLYIK
+301 KETKETYVKELYIK

-333 SVPIVSF
+333 TAPIVSF
-340 FWIGEI
+340 LWIGKI

-382 LIYSYLAISII
+382 LIYSYIAITLL
-393 NPFLGYI
+393 NPILSYFLGI
-400 LGVNF
+400 EFN
-405 GGYGVILGWNV
+405 GYGVVVGWNI

-427 SYQIENKIP
+427 SYHQKNHISL
-436 WKSLLSK
+436 KSLLSLH
-443 NDIFF
+443 DLWFIFLA
-448 VISAIGTSFFGY
+448 SLTSIFGY
-460 YAVISWFNGGLNYL
+460 YSIISWFDSKLNYL

-479 VLYVLFFVLSFFKN
+479 VICLVWFVFSFLKN
-493 NHLKGVIEKVALLF
+493 KHLKNVYQKATQLF
-507 KKNK
+507 TKNK

>member
-1 MKILFSILNKKHL
+1 M
-14 QKSKLLFNS
+14 QKSKLFFNS
-23 IAAIGQVLVV
+23 IAAIGQVLIV
-33 GIVYLLLYRYLL
+33 GIVYLVLYRYLL

-81 ATYHTRNDF
+81 ATYYARNDF
-90 ESLKKLIFTAS
+90 DRLRKLIFTAA
-101 VFIIVAYSIIS
+101 VFIIGTYSIIS
-112 IIILIAGTY
+112 VVILIAGTY
-121 ILPHFIEAQYLPIA
+121 VLPHFIEAKYLPIA
-135 LEILPFSLI
+135 LEILPFSLL
-144 SLVINALG
+144 SLIINALG

-167 KSYIVSFTSILLFA
+167 KSYIVSFSSIVLFA
-181 LSVVLTPKFGL
+181 LSVLLTPKFGL
-192 KGLIFAQIVQ
+192 KGLIFAQIFQ
-202 AAVVLL
+202 AIIVLV
-208 ASIYFLSKYIKRIFT
+208 ASIYYLSKSIKSIFT
-223 FQWNWS
+223 LQWNWS
-229 KRLFKEIIDYGL
+229 KSLFKEIINYGI

-247 FMQMSFEPITKAFL
+247 FMQMSFEPVTKALL

-301 KETNEDYVKTLYIK
+301 KETKETYVRELYIK

-333 SVPIVSF
+333 TAPIISF
-340 FWIGEI
+340 LWIGKI
-346 VPFFLFAVVLNSIVA
+346 VPFFLFAVVLNSLVA

-376 EGKLNW
+376 EGKLNG
-382 LIYSYLAISII
+382 LIYSYIAITLL
-393 NPFLGYI
+393 NPILSYFLGI
-400 LGVNF
+400 EFN
-405 GGYGVILGWNV
+405 GYGVVVGWNI

-427 SYQIENKIP
+427 SYHQKNHISL
-436 WKSLLSK
+436 KSLLSLH
-443 NDIFF
+443 DLWFIFLA
-448 VISAIGTSFFGY
+448 SLTSIFGY
-460 YAVISWFNGGLNYL
+460 YSIISWFDSKLNYL

-479 VLYVLFFVLSFFKN
+479 VICLVWFVFSFLKN
-493 NHLKGVIEKVALLF
+493 KHLKNVYQKATQLF
-507 KKNK
+507 TKNK

>member
-1 MKILFSILNKKHL
+1 M
-14 QKSKLLFNS
+14 QKSKLFFNS
-23 IAAIGQVLVV
+23 IAAIGQVLIV
-33 GIVYLLLYRYLL
+33 GIVYLVLYRYLL

-81 ATYHTRNDF
+81 ATYYARNDF
-90 ESLKKLIFTAS
+90 DRLRKLIFTAA
-101 VFIIVAYSIIS
+101 VFIIGTYSIIS
-112 IIILIAGTY
+112 VVILIAGTY
-121 ILPHFIEAQYLPIA
+121 VLPHFIEAKYLPIA
-135 LEILPFSLI
+135 LEILPFSLL
-144 SLVINALG
+144 SLIINALG

-167 KSYIVSFTSILLFA
+167 KSYIVSFSSIVLFA
-181 LSVVLTPKFGL
+181 LSVLLTPKFGL
-192 KGLIFAQIVQ
+192 KGLIFAQIFQ
-202 AAVVLL
+202 AIIVLV
-208 ASIYFLSKYIKRIFT
+208 ASIYYLSKSIKSIFT
-223 FQWNWS
+223 LQWNWS
-229 KRLFKEIIDYGL
+229 KSLFKEIINYGI

-247 FMQMSFEPITKAFL
+247 FMQMSFEPITKALL

-301 KETNEDYVKTLYIK
+301 KETKETYVKELYIK

-333 SVPIVSF
+333 TAPIVSF
-340 FWIGEI
+340 LWIGKI
-346 VPFFLFAVVLNSIVA
+346 VPFFLFAVVLNSVVA

-382 LIYSYLAISII
+382 LIYSYIAITLL
-393 NPFLGYI
+393 NPILSYFLGI
-400 LGVNF
+400 EFN
-405 GGYGVILGWNV
+405 GYGVVVGWNI

-427 SYQIENKIP
+427 SYHQKNHISL
-436 WKSLLSK
+436 KSLLSLH
-443 NDIFF
+443 DLWFIFLA
-448 VISAIGTSFFGY
+448 SLTSIFGY
-460 YAVISWFNGGLNYL
+460 YSIISWFDSKLNYL

-479 VLYVLFFVLSFFKN
+479 VICLVWFVFSFLKN
-493 NHLKGVIEKVALLF
+493 KHLKNVYQKATQLF
-507 KKNK
+507 TKNK

>member
-1 MKILFSILNKKHL
+1 M
-14 QKSKLLFNS
+14 QKSKLFFNS
-23 IAAIGQVLVV
+23 IAAIGQVLIV
-33 GIVYLLLYRYLL
+33 GIVYLVLYRYLL

-81 ATYHTRNDF
+81 ATYYARNDF
-90 ESLKKLIFTAS
+90 DRLRKLIFTAA
-101 VFIIVAYSIIS
+101 VFIIGTYSIIS
-112 IIILIAGTY
+112 VVILIAGTY
-121 ILPHFIEAQYLPIA
+121 VLPHFIEAKYLPIA
-135 LEILPFSLI
+135 LEILPFSLL
-144 SLVINALG
+144 SLIINALG

-167 KSYIVSFTSILLFA
+167 KSYIVSFSSIVLFA
-181 LSVVLTPKFGL
+181 LSVLLTPKFGL
-192 KGLIFAQIVQ
+192 KGLIFAQIFQ
-202 AAVVLL
+202 AIIVLV
-208 ASIYFLSKYIKRIFT
+208 ASIYYLSKSIKSIFT
-223 FQWNWS
+223 LQWNWS
-229 KRLFKEIIDYGL
+229 KSLFKEIINYGI

-247 FMQMSFEPITKAFL
+247 FMQMSFEPVTKALL

-301 KETNEDYVKTLYIK
+301 KETKETYVKELYIK

-333 SVPIVSF
+333 TAPIVSF
-340 FWIGEI
+340 LWIGKI

-382 LIYSYLAISII
+382 LIYSYIAITLL
-393 NPFLGYI
+393 NPILSYFLGI
-400 LGVNF
+400 EFN
-405 GGYGVILGWNV
+405 GYGVVVGWNI

-427 SYQIENKIP
+427 SYHQKNHISL
-436 WKSLLSK
+436 KSLLSLHELWF
-443 NDIFF
+443 IFLA
-448 VISAIGTSFFGY
+448 SLTSIFGY
-460 YAVISWFNGGLNYL
+460 YSIISWFDSKLNYL

-479 VLYVLFFVLSFFKN
+479 VICLVWFVLSFLKN
-493 NHLKGVIEKVALLF
+493 KHLKNVYQKATQLF
-507 KKNK
+507 TKNK

>member
-1 MKILFSILNKKHL
+1 M
-14 QKSKLLFNS
+14 QKSKLFFNS
-23 IAAIGQVLVV
+23 IAAIGQVLIV
-33 GIVYLLLYRYLL
+33 GIVYLVLYRYLL

-81 ATYHTRNDF
+81 ATYYARNDF
-90 ESLKKLIFTAS
+90 DRLRKLIFTAA
-101 VFIIVAYSIIS
+101 VFIIGTYSIIS
-112 IIILIAGTY
+112 VVILIAGTY
-121 ILPHFIEAQYLPIA
+121 VLPHFIEAKYLPIA
-135 LEILPFSLI
+135 LEILPFSLL
-144 SLVINALG
+144 SLIINALG

-167 KSYIVSFTSILLFA
+167 KSYIVSFSSIVLFA
-181 LSVVLTPKFGL
+181 LSVLLTPKFGL
-192 KGLIFAQIVQ
+192 KGLIFAQIFQ
-202 AAVVLL
+202 AIIVLV
-208 ASIYFLSKYIKRIFT
+208 ASIYYLSKSIKSIFT
-223 FQWNWS
+223 LQWNWS
-229 KRLFKEIIDYGL
+229 KSLFKEIINYGI

-247 FMQMSFEPITKAFL
+247 FMQMSFEPITKALL

-279 VTQLRGLIVSANQ
+279 VTQLRSLIVSANQ

-301 KETNEDYVKTLYIK
+301 KETKETYVKELYIK

-333 SVPIVSF
+333 TAPIVSF
-340 FWIGEI
+340 LWIGKI

-382 LIYSYLAISII
+382 LIYSYIAITLL
-393 NPFLGYI
+393 NPILSYFLGI
-400 LGVNF
+400 EFN
-405 GGYGVILGWNV
+405 GYGVVVGWNI

-427 SYQIENKIP
+427 SYHQKNHISL
-436 WKSLLSK
+436 KSLLSLH
-443 NDIFF
+443 DLWFIFLA
-448 VISAIGTSFFGY
+448 SLTSIFGY
-460 YAVISWFNGGLNYL
+460 YSIISWFDSKLNYL

-479 VLYVLFFVLSFFKN
+479 VICLVWFVFSFLKN
-493 NHLKGVIEKVALLF
+493 KHLKNIYQKATQLF
-507 KKNK
+507 TKNK

>member
-1 MKILFSILNKKHL
+1 M
-14 QKSKLLFNS
+14 QKSKLFFNS
-23 IAAIGQVLVV
+23 IAAIGQVLIV
-33 GIVYLLLYRYLL
+33 GIVYLVLYRYLL

-81 ATYHTRNDF
+81 ATYYARNDF
-90 ESLKKLIFTAS
+90 DRLRKLIFTAA
-101 VFIIVAYSIIS
+101 VFIIGTYSIIS
-112 IIILIAGTY
+112 VVILIAGTY
-121 ILPHFIEAQYLPIA
+121 VLPHFIEAKYLSIA
-135 LEILPFSLI
+135 LEILPFSLL
-144 SLVINALG
+144 SLIINALG

-167 KSYIVSFTSILLFA
+167 KSYIVSFSSIVLFA
-181 LSVVLTPKFGL
+181 LSVLLTPKFGL
-192 KGLIFAQIVQ
+192 KGLIFAQIFQ
-202 AAVVLL
+202 AIIVLV
-208 ASIYFLSKYIKRIFT
+208 ASIYYLSKSIKSIFT
-223 FQWNWS
+223 LQWNWS
-229 KRLFKEIIDYGL
+229 KSLFKEIINYGI

-247 FMQMSFEPITKAFL
+247 FMQMSFEPVTKALL

-279 VTQLRGLIVSANQ
+279 VTQLRSLIVSANQ

-301 KETNEDYVKTLYIK
+301 KETKETYVKELYIK

-333 SVPIVSF
+333 TAPIVSF
-340 FWIGEI
+340 LWIGKI

-382 LIYSYLAISII
+382 LIYSYIAITLL
-393 NPFLGYI
+393 NPILSYFLGI
-400 LGVNF
+400 EFN
-405 GGYGVILGWNV
+405 GYGVVVGWNI

-427 SYQIENKIP
+427 SYHQKNHISL
-436 WKSLLSK
+436 KSLLSLH
-443 NDIFF
+443 DLWFIFLA
-448 VISAIGTSFFGY
+448 SLTSIFGY
-460 YAVISWFNGGLNYL
+460 YSIISWFDSKLNYL

-479 VLYVLFFVLSFFKN
+479 VICLVWFVLSFLKN
-493 NHLKGVIEKVALLF
+493 KHLKNVYQKATQLF
-507 KKNK
+507 TKNK

>member
-1 MKILFSILNKKHL
+1 M
-14 QKSKLLFNS
+14 QKSKLFFNS
-23 IAAIGQVLVV
+23 IAAIGQVLIV
-33 GIVYLLLYRYLL
+33 GIVYLVLYRYLL

-81 ATYHTRNDF
+81 ATYYARNDF
-90 ESLKKLIFTAS
+90 DRLRKLIFTAA
-101 VFIIVAYSIIS
+101 VFIIGTYSIIS
-112 IIILIAGTY
+112 VVILIAGTY
-121 ILPHFIEAQYLPIA
+121 VLPHFIEAKYLPIA
-135 LEILPFSLI
+135 LEILPFSLL
-144 SLVINALG
+144 SLIINALG

-167 KSYIVSFTSILLFA
+167 KSYIVSFSSIVLFA
-181 LSVVLTPKFGL
+181 LSVLLTPKFGL
-192 KGLIFAQIVQ
+192 KGLIFAQIFQ
-202 AAVVLL
+202 AIIVLV
-208 ASIYFLSKYIKRIFT
+208 ASIYYLSKSIKSIFT
-223 FQWNWS
+223 LQWNWS
-229 KRLFKEIIDYGL
+229 KSLFKEIINYGI

-247 FMQMSFEPITKAFL
+247 FMQMSFEPVTKALL

-270 GYYEMASRL
+270 GYFEMASRL

-301 KETNEDYVKTLYIK
+301 KETKETYVKELYIK

-333 SVPIVSF
+333 TAPIISF
-340 FWIGEI
+340 LWIGKI

-382 LIYSYLAISII
+382 LIYSYIAITLL
-393 NPFLGYI
+393 NPILSYFLG
-400 LGVNF
+400 VEFN
-405 GGYGVILGWNV
+405 GYGVVVGWNI

-427 SYQIENKIP
+427 SYHQKNHISL
-436 WKSLLSK
+436 KSLLSLH
-443 NDIFF
+443 DLWFIFLA
-448 VISAIGTSFFGY
+448 SLTSIFGY
-460 YAVISWFNGGLNYL
+460 YSIISWFDSKLNYL

-479 VLYVLFFVLSFFKN
+479 VICLVWFVFSFLKN
-493 NHLKGVIEKVALLF
+493 KHLKNVYQKATQLF
-507 KKNK
+507 TKNK

>member
-1 MKILFSILNKKHL
+1 M
-14 QKSKLLFNS
+14 QKSKLFFNS
-23 IAAIGQVLVV
+23 IAAIGQVLIV
-33 GIVYLLLYRYLL
+33 GIVYLVLYRYLL

-81 ATYHTRNDF
+81 ATYYARNDF
-90 ESLKKLIFTAS
+90 DRLRKLIFTAA
-101 VFIIVAYSIIS
+101 VFIIGTYSIIS
-112 IIILIAGTY
+112 VVILIAGTY
-121 ILPHFIEAQYLPIA
+121 VLPHFIEAKYLPIA
-135 LEILPFSLI
+135 LEILPFSLL
-144 SLVINALG
+144 SLIINALG

-167 KSYIVSFTSILLFA
+167 KSYIVSFSSIVLFA
-181 LSVVLTPKFGL
+181 LSVLLTPKFGL
-192 KGLIFAQIVQ
+192 KGLIFAQIFQ
-202 AAVVLL
+202 AIIVLV
-208 ASIYFLSKYIKRIFT
+208 ASIYYLSKSIKSIFT
-223 FQWNWS
+223 LQWNWS
-229 KRLFKEIIDYGL
+229 KSLFKEIINYGI

-247 FMQMSFEPITKAFL
+247 FMQMSFEPITKALL

-279 VTQLRGLIVSANQ
+279 VTQLRSLIVSANQ

-301 KETNEDYVKTLYIK
+301 KETKETYVKELYIK

-333 SVPIVSF
+333 TAPIVSF
-340 FWIGEI
+340 LWIGKI

-382 LIYSYLAISII
+382 LIYSYIAITLL
-393 NPFLGYI
+393 NPILSYFLG
-400 LGVNF
+400 VEFN
-405 GGYGVILGWNV
+405 GYGVVVGWNI

-427 SYQIENKIP
+427 SYHQKNHISL
-436 WKSLLSK
+436 KSLLSLH
-443 NDIFF
+443 DLWFIFLA
-448 VISAIGTSFFGY
+448 SLTSIFGY
-460 YAVISWFNGGLNYL
+460 YSIISWFDSKLNYL

-479 VLYVLFFVLSFFKN
+479 VICLVWFVFSFLKN
-493 NHLKGVIEKVALLF
+493 KHLKNVYQKATQLF
-507 KKNK
+507 TKNK

>member
-1 MKILFSILNKKHL
+1 M
-14 QKSKLLFNS
+14 QKSKLFFNS
-23 IAAIGQVLVV
+23 IAAIGQVLIV
-33 GIVYLLLYRYLL
+33 GVVYLILYRYLL

-81 ATYHTRNDF
+81 ATYYARNDF
-90 ESLKKLIFTAS
+90 DRLRKLIFTAA
-101 VFIIVAYSIIS
+101 VFIIGTYSIIS
-112 IIILIAGTY
+112 VVILIAGTY
-121 ILPHFIEAQYLPIA
+121 VLPHFIEAKYLSIA
-135 LEILPFSLI
+135 LEILPFSLL
-144 SLVINALG
+144 SLIINALG

-167 KSYIVSFTSILLFA
+167 KSYIVSFSSIVLFA
-181 LSVVLTPKFGL
+181 LSVLLTPKFGL
-192 KGLIFAQIVQ
+192 KGLIFAQIFQ
-202 AAVVLL
+202 AIIVLV
-208 ASIYFLSKYIKRIFT
+208 ASIYYLSKSIKSIFT
-223 FQWNWS
+223 LQWNWS
-229 KRLFKEIIDYGL
+229 KSLFKEIINYGI

-247 FMQMSFEPITKAFL
+247 FMQMSFEPITKALL

-279 VTQLRGLIVSANQ
+279 VTQLRSLIVSANQ

-301 KETNEDYVKTLYIK
+301 KETKETYVKELYIK

-333 SVPIVSF
+333 TAPIVSF
-340 FWIGEI
+340 LWIGKI

-382 LIYSYLAISII
+382 LIYSYIAITLL
-393 NPFLGYI
+393 NPILSYFLGI
-400 LGVNF
+400 EFN
-405 GGYGVILGWNV
+405 GYGVVVGWNI

-427 SYQIENKIP
+427 SYHQKNHISL
-436 WKSLLSK
+436 KSLLSLH
-443 NDIFF
+443 DLWFIFLA
-448 VISAIGTSFFGY
+448 SLTSIFGY
-460 YAVISWFNGGLNYL
+460 YSIISWFDSKLNYL

-479 VLYVLFFVLSFFKN
+479 VICLVWFVFSFLKN
-493 NHLKGVIEKVALLF
+493 KHLKNVYQKATQLF
-507 KKNK
+507 TKNK

>member
-1 MKILFSILNKKHL
+1 M
-14 QKSKLLFNS
+14 QKSKLFFNS
-23 IAAIGQVLVV
+23 IAAIGQVLIV
-33 GIVYLLLYRYLL
+33 GIVYLVLYRYLL

-81 ATYHTRNDF
+81 ATYHARHDF

-101 VFIIVAYSIIS
+101 VFIIVTYSIIS
-112 IIILIAGTY
+112 IVILIAGTY
-121 ILPHFIEAQYLPIA
+121 VLPHFIEAKYLPIA

-167 KSYIVSFTSILLFA
+167 KSYIVSFTSVLLFV
-181 LSVVLTPKFGL
+181 LSVLLTPKFGL

-202 AAVVLL
+202 AAVVLFT
-208 ASIYFLSKYIKRIFT
+208 SIYFLSKYIKGIFT

-229 KRLFKEIIDYGL
+229 KILFKEIIDYGL

-247 FMQMSFEPITKAFL
+247 FMQMSFEPVTKALL

-301 KETNEDYVKTLYIK
+301 KENNSNYVKELYVK

-333 SVPIVSF
+333 TAPIVSF
-340 FWIGEI
+340 LWIGEI
-346 VPFFLFAVVLNSIVA
+346 VPFFLFAVVLNSVVA
-361 FVNICS
+361 FINICS

-382 LIYSYLAISII
+382 LIYSYLVITIL
-393 NPFLGYI
+393 NPVLGYV
-400 LGVNF
+400 LGTNI
-405 GGYGVILGWNV
+405 GGYGVILAWNF
-416 AFLIG
+416 AFLLG

-427 SYQIENKIP
+427 SYHQENNIS
-436 WKSLLSK
+436 WKSLISK
-443 NDIFF
+443 KDLLFTL
-448 VISAIGTSFFGY
+448 SAIGTSFFGY
-460 YAVISWFNGGLNYL
+460 HSVISWFNATLNYL

-479 VLYVLFFVLSFFKN
+479 VFCLIFFGFSFFKN
-493 NHLKGVIEKVALLF
+493 NHLKNITKKVMQLF
-507 KKNK
+507 QKK

>member
-1 MKILFSILNKKHL
+1 M
-14 QKSKLLFNS
+14 
-23 IAAIGQVLVV
+23 
-33 GIVYLLLYRYLL
+33 GIVYLVLYRYLL

-81 ATYHTRNDF
+81 ATYYARNDF
-90 ESLKKLIFTAS
+90 DRLRKLIFTAA
-101 VFIIVAYSIIS
+101 VFIIGTYSIIS
-112 IIILIAGTY
+112 VVILIAGTY
-121 ILPHFIEAQYLPIA
+121 VLPHFIEAKYLPIA
-135 LEILPFSLI
+135 LEILPFSLL
-144 SLVINALG
+144 SLIINALG

-167 KSYIVSFTSILLFA
+167 KSYIVSFSSIVLFA
-181 LSVVLTPKFGL
+181 LSVLLTPKFGL
-192 KGLIFAQIVQ
+192 KGLIFAQIFQ
-202 AAVVLL
+202 AIIVLV
-208 ASIYFLSKYIKRIFT
+208 ASIYYLSKSIKSIFT
-223 FQWNWS
+223 LQWNWS
-229 KRLFKEIIDYGL
+229 KSLFKEIINYGI

-247 FMQMSFEPITKAFL
+247 FMQMSFEPITKALL

-279 VTQLRGLIVSANQ
+279 VTQLRSLIVSANQ

-301 KETNEDYVKTLYIK
+301 KETKETYVKELYIK

-333 SVPIVSF
+333 TAPIVSF
-340 FWIGEI
+340 LWIGKI

-382 LIYSYLAISII
+382 LIYSYIAITLL
-393 NPFLGYI
+393 NPILSYFLGI
-400 LGVNF
+400 EFN
-405 GGYGVILGWNV
+405 GYGVVVGWNI

-427 SYQIENKIP
+427 SYHQKNHISL
-436 WKSLLSK
+436 KSLLSLH
-443 NDIFF
+443 DLWFIFLA
-448 VISAIGTSFFGY
+448 SLTSIFGY
-460 YAVISWFNGGLNYL
+460 YSIISWFDSKLNYL

-479 VLYVLFFVLSFFKN
+479 VICLVWFVFSFLKN
-493 NHLKGVIEKVALLF
+493 KHLKNVYQKATQLF
-507 KKNK
+507 TKNK

>member
-1 MKILFSILNKKHL
+1 M
-14 QKSKLLFNS
+14 QKSKLFFNS
-23 IAAIGQVLVV
+23 IAAIGQVLIV
-33 GIVYLLLYRYLL
+33 GIVYLVLYRYLL

-74 TSIIKFV
+74 TSIVKFV
-81 ATYHTRNDF
+81 ATYYTRNDF

-101 VFIIVAYSIIS
+101 IFIIITYSFIS
-112 IIILIAGTY
+112 IVILIAGSY
-121 ILPHFIEAQYLPIA
+121 VLPKFIEPKFISIA

-144 SLVINALG
+144 SLVVNALG

-167 KSYIVSFTSILLFA
+167 KSYIVSFTSILLFV
-181 LSVVLTPKFGL
+181 LSILLTPKFGL

-202 AAVVLL
+202 AVVVLIT
-208 ASIYFLSKYIKRIFT
+208 SIYFLTKYIKGIFT
-223 FQWNWS
+223 LQWNWS
-229 KRLFKEIIDYGL
+229 KSLFKEIINYGL

-247 FMQMSFEPITKAFL
+247 FMQMSFEPITKALL

-301 KETNEDYVKTLYIK
+301 KETNESYVKELYVK

-333 SVPIVSF
+333 TAPIVSF
-340 FWIGEI
+340 LWIGKI
-346 VPFFLFAVVLNSIVA
+346 VPFFLFAVVLNSVVT

-382 LIYSYLAISII
+382 LIYSYLVITLL
-393 NPFLGYI
+393 NPLLGYFLGVAFNGF
-400 LGVNF
+400 GV
-405 GGYGVILGWNV
+405 VVAWNI

-427 SYQIENKIP
+427 SFQNANLIS
-436 WKSLLSK
+436 WKSLLSS
-443 NDIFF
+443 NDLWLVFL
-448 VISAIGTSFFGY
+448 AILTSFFGY
-460 YAVISWFNGGLNYL
+460 YSIISWVNATINYIY
-474 FICIF
+474 FCIF
-479 VLYVLFFVLSFFKN
+479 ALCIVLFVFSFLRNKHVKN
-493 NHLKGVIEKVALLF
+493 FYQKAIQLF
-507 KKNK
+507 TK

>member
-1 MKILFSILNKKHL
+1 M
-14 QKSKLLFNS
+14 QKSKLFFNS
-23 IAAIGQVLVV
+23 IAAIGQVLIV
-33 GIVYLLLYRYLL
+33 GIVYLVLYRYLL

-81 ATYHTRNDF
+81 ATYYARNDF
-90 ESLKKLIFTAS
+90 DRLRKLIFTAA
-101 VFIIVAYSIIS
+101 VFIIGTYSIIS
-112 IIILIAGTY
+112 VVILIAGTY
-121 ILPHFIEAQYLPIA
+121 VLPHFIEAKYLPIA
-135 LEILPFSLI
+135 LEILPFSLL
-144 SLVINALG
+144 SLIINALG

-167 KSYIVSFTSILLFA
+167 KSYIVSFSSIVLFA
-181 LSVVLTPKFGL
+181 LSVLLTPKFGL
-192 KGLIFAQIVQ
+192 KGLIFAQIFQ
-202 AAVVLL
+202 AIIVLV
-208 ASIYFLSKYIKRIFT
+208 ASIYYLSKSIKSIFT
-223 FQWNWS
+223 LQWNWS
-229 KRLFKEIIDYGL
+229 KSLFKEIINYGI

-247 FMQMSFEPITKAFL
+247 FMQMSFEPVTKALL

-279 VTQLRGLIVSANQ
+279 VTQLRSLIVSANQ

-301 KETNEDYVKTLYIK
+301 KETKETYVKELYIK

-333 SVPIVSF
+333 TAPIVSF
-340 FWIGEI
+340 LWIGKI

-382 LIYSYLAISII
+382 LIYSYIAITLL
-393 NPFLGYI
+393 NPILSYFLG
-400 LGVNF
+400 VEFN
-405 GGYGVILGWNV
+405 GYGVVVGWNI

-427 SYQIENKIP
+427 SYHQKNHISL
-436 WKSLLSK
+436 KSLLSLH
-443 NDIFF
+443 DLWFIFLA
-448 VISAIGTSFFGY
+448 SLTSIFGY
-460 YAVISWFNGGLNYL
+460 YSIISWFDSKLNYL

-479 VLYVLFFVLSFFKN
+479 VICLVWFVFSFLKN
-493 NHLKGVIEKVALLF
+493 KHLKNVYQKATQLF
-507 KKNK
+507 TKNK

>member
-1 MKILFSILNKKHL
+1 M
-14 QKSKLLFNS
+14 QKSKLFFNS
-23 IAAIGQVLVV
+23 IAAIGQVLIV
-33 GIVYLLLYRYLL
+33 GIVYLVLYRYLL

-81 ATYHTRNDF
+81 ATYYARNDF
-90 ESLKKLIFTAS
+90 DRLRKLIFTAA
-101 VFIIVAYSIIS
+101 VFIIGTYSIIS
-112 IIILIAGTY
+112 VVILIAGTY
-121 ILPHFIEAQYLPIA
+121 VLPHFIEAKYLPIA
-135 LEILPFSLI
+135 LEILPFSLL
-144 SLVINALG
+144 SLIINALG

-167 KSYIVSFTSILLFA
+167 KSYIVSFSSIVLFA
-181 LSVVLTPKFGL
+181 LSVLLTPKFGL
-192 KGLIFAQIVQ
+192 KGLIFAQIFQ
-202 AAVVLL
+202 AIIVLV
-208 ASIYFLSKYIKRIFT
+208 ASIYYLSKSIKSIFT
-223 FQWNWS
+223 LQWNWS
-229 KRLFKEIIDYGL
+229 KSLFKEIINYGI

-247 FMQMSFEPITKAFL
+247 FMQMSFEPVTKALL

-279 VTQLRGLIVSANQ
+279 VTQLRSLIVSANQ

-301 KETNEDYVKTLYIK
+301 KETKETYVKELYIK

-333 SVPIVSF
+333 TAPIVSF
-340 FWIGEI
+340 LWIGKI
-346 VPFFLFAVVLNSIVA
+346 VPFFLFAVVLNSVVA

-382 LIYSYLAISII
+382 LIYSYIAITVL
-393 NPFLGYI
+393 NPILSYFLGI
-400 LGVNF
+400 EFN
-405 GGYGVILGWNV
+405 GYGVVVGWNI

-427 SYQIENKIP
+427 SYHQKNHISL
-436 WKSLLSK
+436 KSLLSLH
-443 NDIFF
+443 DLWFIFLA
-448 VISAIGTSFFGY
+448 SLTSIFGY
-460 YAVISWFNGGLNYL
+460 YSIISWFDSKLNYL

-479 VLYVLFFVLSFFKN
+479 VICLVWFVFSFLKN
-493 NHLKGVIEKVALLF
+493 KHLKNVYQKATQLF
-507 KKNK
+507 TKNK

>member
-1 MKILFSILNKKHL
+1 M
-14 QKSKLLFNS
+14 QKSKLFFNS
-23 IAAIGQVLVV
+23 IAAIGQVLIV
-33 GIVYLLLYRYLL
+33 GIVYLVLYRYLL

-81 ATYHTRNDF
+81 ATYYARNDF
-90 ESLKKLIFTAS
+90 DRLRKLIFTAA
-101 VFIIVAYSIIS
+101 VFIIGTYSIIS
-112 IIILIAGTY
+112 VVILIAGTY
-121 ILPHFIEAQYLPIA
+121 VLPHFIEAKYLPIA
-135 LEILPFSLI
+135 LEILPFSLL
-144 SLVINALG
+144 SLIINALG

-167 KSYIVSFTSILLFA
+167 KSYIVSFSSIVLFA
-181 LSVVLTPKFGL
+181 LSVLLTPKFGL
-192 KGLIFAQIVQ
+192 KGLIFAQIFQ
-202 AAVVLL
+202 AIIVLV
-208 ASIYFLSKYIKRIFT
+208 ASIYYLSKSIKSIFT
-223 FQWNWS
+223 LQWNWS
-229 KRLFKEIIDYGL
+229 KSLFKEIINYGI

-247 FMQMSFEPITKAFL
+247 FMQMSFEPITKALL

-301 KETNEDYVKTLYIK
+301 KETKETYVKELYIK

-333 SVPIVSF
+333 TAPIVSF
-340 FWIGEI
+340 LWIGKI

-382 LIYSYLAISII
+382 LIYSYIAITLL
-393 NPFLGYI
+393 NPILSYFLGI
-400 LGVNF
+400 EFN
-405 GGYGVILGWNV
+405 GYGVVVGWNI

-427 SYQIENKIP
+427 SYHQKNHISL
-436 WKSLLSK
+436 KSLLSLH
-443 NDIFF
+443 DLWFIFLA
-448 VISAIGTSFFGY
+448 SLTSIFGY
-460 YAVISWFNGGLNYL
+460 YSIISWFDSKLNYL

-479 VLYVLFFVLSFFKN
+479 VICLVWFVLSFLKN
-493 NHLKGVIEKVALLF
+493 KHLKNVYQKATQLF
-507 KKNK
+507 TKNK

>member
-1 MKILFSILNKKHL
+1 M
-14 QKSKLLFNS
+14 QKSKLFFNS
-23 IAAIGQVLVV
+23 IAAIGQVLIV
-33 GIVYLLLYRYLL
+33 GIVYLVLYRYLL

-81 ATYHTRNDF
+81 ATYYARNDF
-90 ESLKKLIFTAS
+90 DRLRKLIFTAA
-101 VFIIVAYSIIS
+101 VFIIGTYSIIS
-112 IIILIAGTY
+112 VVILIAGTY
-121 ILPHFIEAQYLPIA
+121 VLPHFIEAKYLPIA
-135 LEILPFSLI
+135 LEILPFSLL
-144 SLVINALG
+144 SLIINALG

-167 KSYIVSFTSILLFA
+167 KSYIVSFSSIVLFA
-181 LSVVLTPKFGL
+181 LSVLLTPKFGL
-192 KGLIFAQIVQ
+192 KGLIFAQIFQ
-202 AAVVLL
+202 AIIVLV
-208 ASIYFLSKYIKRIFT
+208 ASIYYLSKSIKSIFT
-223 FQWNWS
+223 LQWNWS
-229 KRLFKEIIDYGL
+229 KSLFKEIINYGI

-247 FMQMSFEPITKAFL
+247 FMQMSFEPVTKALL

-279 VTQLRGLIVSANQ
+279 VTQLRSLIVSANQ

-301 KETNEDYVKTLYIK
+301 KETKETYVKELYIK

-333 SVPIVSF
+333 TAPIVSF
-340 FWIGEI
+340 LWIGKI

-382 LIYSYLAISII
+382 LIYSYIAITLL
-393 NPFLGYI
+393 NPILSYFLGAEF
-400 LGVNF
+400 N
-405 GGYGVILGWNV
+405 GYGVVVGWNI

-427 SYQIENKIP
+427 SYHQKNHISL
-436 WKSLLSK
+436 KSLLSLH
-443 NDIFF
+443 DLWFIFLA
-448 VISAIGTSFFGY
+448 SLTSIFGY
-460 YAVISWFNGGLNYL
+460 YSIISWFDSKLNYL

-479 VLYVLFFVLSFFKN
+479 VICLVWFVFSFLKN
-493 NHLKGVIEKVALLF
+493 KHLKNVYQKATQLF
-507 KKNK
+507 TKNK

>member
-1 MKILFSILNKKHL
+1 M
-14 QKSKLLFNS
+14 QKSKLFFNS
-23 IAAIGQVLVV
+23 IAAIGQVLIV
-33 GIVYLLLYRYLL
+33 GIVYLVLYRYLL

-81 ATYHTRNDF
+81 ATYYARNDF
-90 ESLKKLIFTAS
+90 DRLRKLIFTAA
-101 VFIIVAYSIIS
+101 VFIIGTYSIIS
-112 IIILIAGTY
+112 VVILIAGTY
-121 ILPHFIEAQYLPIA
+121 VLPHFIEAKYLPIA
-135 LEILPFSLI
+135 LEILPFSLL
-144 SLVINALG
+144 SLIINALG

-167 KSYIVSFTSILLFA
+167 KSYIVSFSSIVLFA
-181 LSVVLTPKFGL
+181 LSVLLTPKFGL
-192 KGLIFAQIVQ
+192 KGLIFAQIFQ
-202 AAVVLL
+202 AIIVLV
-208 ASIYFLSKYIKRIFT
+208 ASIYYLSKSIKSIFT
-223 FQWNWS
+223 LQWNWS
-229 KRLFKEIIDYGL
+229 KSLFKEIINYGI

-247 FMQMSFEPITKAFL
+247 FMQMSFEPITKALL

-279 VTQLRGLIVSANQ
+279 VTQLRSLIVSANQ

-301 KETNEDYVKTLYIK
+301 KETKETYVKELYIK

-333 SVPIVSF
+333 TAPIISF
-340 FWIGEI
+340 FWIGKI

-382 LIYSYLAISII
+382 LIYSYIAITLL
-393 NPFLGYI
+393 NPILSYFLGI
-400 LGVNF
+400 EFN
-405 GGYGVILGWNV
+405 GYGVVVGWNI

-427 SYQIENKIP
+427 SYHQKNHISL
-436 WKSLLSK
+436 KSLLSLH
-443 NDIFF
+443 DLWFIFLA
-448 VISAIGTSFFGY
+448 SLTSIFGY
-460 YAVISWFNGGLNYL
+460 YSIISWFDSKLNYL

-479 VLYVLFFVLSFFKN
+479 VICLVWFVLSFLKN
-493 NHLKGVIEKVALLF
+493 KHLKNVYQKATQLF
-507 KKNK
+507 TKNK

>member
-1 MKILFSILNKKHL
+1 M
-14 QKSKLLFNS
+14 QKSKLFFNS
-23 IAAIGQVLVV
+23 IAAIGQVLIV
-33 GIVYLLLYRYLL
+33 GIVYLVLYRYLL

-81 ATYHTRNDF
+81 ATYYARNDF
-90 ESLKKLIFTAS
+90 DRLRKLIFTAA
-101 VFIIVAYSIIS
+101 VFIIGTYSIIS
-112 IIILIAGTY
+112 VVILIAGTY
-121 ILPHFIEAQYLPIA
+121 VLPHFIEAKYLPIA
-135 LEILPFSLI
+135 LEILPFSLL
-144 SLVINALG
+144 SLIINALG

-167 KSYIVSFTSILLFA
+167 KSYIVSFSSIVLFA
-181 LSVVLTPKFGL
+181 LSVLLTPKFGL
-192 KGLIFAQIVQ
+192 KGLIFAQIFQ
-202 AAVVLL
+202 AIIVLV
-208 ASIYFLSKYIKRIFT
+208 ASIYYLSKSIKSIFT
-223 FQWNWS
+223 LQWNWS
-229 KRLFKEIIDYGL
+229 KSLFKEIINYGI

-247 FMQMSFEPITKAFL
+247 FMQMSFEPITKALL

-279 VTQLRGLIVSANQ
+279 VTQLRSLIVSANQ

-301 KETNEDYVKTLYIK
+301 KETKETYVKELYIK

-333 SVPIVSF
+333 TAPIVSF
-340 FWIGEI
+340 LWIGKI

-382 LIYSYLAISII
+382 LIYSYIAITLL
-393 NPFLGYI
+393 NPILSYFLGI
-400 LGVNF
+400 EFN
-405 GGYGVILGWNV
+405 GYGVVVGWNI

-427 SYQIENKIP
+427 SYHQKNHISL
-436 WKSLLSK
+436 KSLLSLH
-443 NDIFF
+443 DLWFIFLA
-448 VISAIGTSFFGY
+448 SLTSIFGY
-460 YAVISWFNGGLNYL
+460 YSIISWFDSKLNYL

-479 VLYVLFFVLSFFKN
+479 VICLVWFVFSFLKN
-493 NHLKGVIEKVALLF
+493 KHLKNVYQKATQLF
-507 KKNK
+507 TKNK

>member
-1 MKILFSILNKKHL
+1 M

-23 IAAIGQVLVV
+23 IAVIGQVLVV

-247 FMQMSFEPITKAFL
+247 FMQMSFEPITKTFL

>member
-1 MKILFSILNKKHL
+1 M

-81 ATYHTRNDF
+81 ATYHARHDF

-101 VFIIVAYSIIS
+101 VFIIVTYSIIS
-112 IIILIAGTY
+112 IVILIAGTY
-121 ILPHFIEAQYLPIA
+121 VLPHFIEAKYLPIA

-167 KSYIVSFTSILLFA
+167 KSYIVSFTSVLLFV
-181 LSVVLTPKFGL
+181 LSVLLTPKFGL

-202 AAVVLL
+202 AVVVLFT
-208 ASIYFLSKYIKRIFT
+208 SIYFLSKYIKGIFT

-229 KRLFKEIIDYGL
+229 KILFKEIIDYGL

-247 FMQMSFEPITKAFL
+247 FMQMSFEPVTKALL

-301 KETNEDYVKTLYIK
+301 KENNSNYVKELYVK

-333 SVPIVSF
+333 TAPIVSF
-340 FWIGEI
+340 LWIGEI

-361 FVNICS
+361 FINICS

-376 EGKLNW
+376 EGKLDW

-393 NPFLGYI
+393 NPVLGYFLGI
-400 LGVNF
+400 HF
-405 GGYGVILGWNV
+405 GGYGVILGWNI

-421 SLLVLF
+421 SLLVLI
-427 SYQIENKIP
+427 SYQQENNIS
-436 WKSLLSK
+436 WKTLLLK
-443 NDIFF
+443 NDLFF
-448 VISAIGTSFFGY
+448 VISAIGTSLFGY
-460 YAVISWFNGGLNYL
+460 LALISWFNAALNYL

-479 VLYVLFFVLSFFKN
+479 VLFLIFFIFSFFKN
-493 NHLKGVIEKVALLF
+493 HHLKSVIEKVGLLF